1 MNFNLDIT
9 EYEKIPRGFY
19 FDFNLAEEKNC
30 SLKII
35 DRNFRSEL
43 TLEVSLVEEEEND
56 EMDEDMTQAETESII
71 VTDKYD
77 CFCCLKNYCPIKK
90 IFSHEF
96 HFSFFVDRELNTY
109 YIVNDFENCSDEYPV
124 DDTYCQELE
133 IFPEILKLLFMNPP
147 DYVGYRI

>member
-9 EYEKIPRGFY
+9 EFEKFPQGFY

-56 EMDEDMTQAETESII
+56 EMDEDMTQAETGSII
-71 VTDKYD
+71 ATDKYD

-90 IFSHEF
+90 IFTHEF

-109 YIVNDFENCSDEYPV
+109 YVVNDFENCSDEYPV
-124 DDTYCQELE
+124 DDTYCQELD

-147 DYVGYRI
+147 TYIGYRM